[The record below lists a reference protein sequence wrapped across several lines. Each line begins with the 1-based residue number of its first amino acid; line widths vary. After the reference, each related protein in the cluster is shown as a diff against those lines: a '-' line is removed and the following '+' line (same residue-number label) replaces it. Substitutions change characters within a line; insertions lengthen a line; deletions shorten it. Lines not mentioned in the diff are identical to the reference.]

1 MDIDWNFSLRF
12 HFGRKTPSDE
22 STGDDTPDENRNA
35 AVTLAEALALA
46 IEQAERLKSPKTI
59 YNYRTAM
66 RSFLRFMQGDEPLC
80 HITANNIGQ
89 YERWLRD
96 QGVCPNTASCYMRSL
111 RAMFKTVDDDTDT
124 LFSHVFTGSN
134 KTNKRAVTLQVMS
147 KLKNLNLPE
156 QSYLALARDVFL
168 FCFFAQGMPFVDAA
182 HLRHSHIVGSDIIYY
197 RHKTGQRICI
207 ALLPCMTDIIE
218 RHKTEGSDR
227 VFPLL
232 AELPG
237 HDPATDYLYQ
247 LNRYNRALK
256 VIARKAGINCNL
268 TSYVARHTWASEAY
282 RKNVDLPVISKAL
295 GHTNPN
301 TTLVYVKELDDSR
314 LKEANKQVLD
324 DFT

>member
-1 MDIDWNFSLRF
+1 MNIDWNFSIHF
-12 HFGRKTPSDE
+12 HFGRKTPPEETTEDGAPDGNSD
-22 STGDDTPDENRNA
+22 NA
-35 AVTLAEALALA
+35 LMLAEALALA

-66 RSFLRFMQGDEPLC
+66 RSFLRFMQGDALLC
-80 HITANNIGQ
+80 HITATDIGQ

-96 QGVCPNTASCYMRSL
+96 HGVCPNTVSCYMRSL
-111 RAMFKTVDDDTDT
+111 RAMLKTVGNDTDS

-134 KTNKRAVTLQVMS
+134 KTDKRAVTPQVMS
-147 KLKNLNLPE
+147 KLRNLSLPE

-182 HLRHSHIVGSDIIYY
+182 HLCHSHIVGSDIIYY

-207 ALLPCMTDIIE
+207 PLLPCMTDIIE
-218 RHKTEGSDR
+218 RHKTDGSNR

-232 AELPG
+232 TELSE
-237 HDPATDYLYQ
+237 HNPATGYLYQ

-256 VIARKAGINCNL
+256 AIARKAGIAHNL

-301 TTLVYVKELDDSR
+301 TTLIYVKELDDSR
-314 LKEANKQVLD
+314 LKEANMQVLD
-324 DFT
+324 GFI